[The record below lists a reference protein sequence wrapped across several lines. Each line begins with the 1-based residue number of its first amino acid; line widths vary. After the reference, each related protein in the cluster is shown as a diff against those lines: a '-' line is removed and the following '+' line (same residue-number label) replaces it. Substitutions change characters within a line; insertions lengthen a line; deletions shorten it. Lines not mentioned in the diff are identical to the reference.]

1 MSATEM
7 SSSNFLGLDIERG
20 VMDLKKGTITCFMIV
35 EHIHDIDFI
44 RKQVL
49 SLIVAGC
56 RNFTFYGQQE
66 SIWHLET
73 DLADIKVHPN
83 SNEVALTSTS
93 KSLNDFIDEIKLE
106 INLRPIVPNYNYL
119 IYDDEKIYREILR
132 QLKIS

>member
-7 SSSNFLGLDIERG
+7 LGSNFWGLDIEHG
-20 VMDLKKGTITCFMIV
+20 VMDLKNGTITCFMIV

-56 RNFTFYGQQE
+56 KDFTFYGQQE

-83 SNEVALTSTS
+83 SDEVALTSTCE
-93 KSLNDFIDEIKLE
+93 SLDDFIDEINLE

-132 QLKIS
+132 RLDL

>member
-7 SSSNFLGLDIERG
+7 LGSNFWGLDIEHG
-20 VMDLKKGTITCFMIV
+20 VMDLKNGTITCFMIV

-56 RNFTFYGQQE
+56 KDFTFYGQQE

-83 SNEVALTSTS
+83 SDEAALTSTC
-93 KSLNDFIDEIKLE
+93 KSMDDFIDEINLE

-132 QLKIS
+132 RLELS

>member
-7 SSSNFLGLDIERG
+7 LGSNFWGLDIERG
-20 VMDLKKGTITCFMIV
+20 VMDLKNGTITCFMIV
-35 EHIHDIDFI
+35 ERIHDIDFI

-56 RNFTFYGQQE
+56 KDFTFYGQQE

-83 SNEVALTSTS
+83 SDRVALTSTC
-93 KSLNDFIDEIKLE
+93 KSIDDFIDEINLE

-132 QLKIS
+132 RLELS

>member
-7 SSSNFLGLDIERG
+7 LSSNFWGLDIERG
-20 VMDLKKGTITCFMIV
+20 IMDLKNGTLTCFIIV

-56 RNFTFYGQQE
+56 KNFIFFGQQE

-83 SNEVALTSTS
+83 SDEVALTSTCE
-93 KSLNDFIDEIKLE
+93 SLDDFIDEINLE

-132 QLKIS
+132 RLKIS

>member
-7 SSSNFLGLDIERG
+7 LGSNFWRLDIEHG
-20 VMDLKKGTITCFMIV
+20 VMDLKNGTITCFMIV

-56 RNFTFYGQQE
+56 KDFTFYGQQE

-83 SNEVALTSTS
+83 SDEVALTSTC
-93 KSLNDFIDEIKLE
+93 KSMDDFIDEINLE

-132 QLKIS
+132 RLELS

>member
-7 SSSNFLGLDIERG
+7 LSSNFWGLDIECG
-20 VMDLKKGTITCFMIV
+20 IMDLKNGTITCFMIV

-56 RNFTFYGQQE
+56 KNFIFYGRQE

-73 DLADIKVHPN
+73 DLADIKVHPD
-83 SNEVALTSTS
+83 SDEVALTSTCE
-93 KSLNDFIDEIKLE
+93 SLDDFIDEINSE
-106 INLRPIVPNYNYL
+106 IYLRPIVPNYNYL
-119 IYDDEKIYREILR
+119 FYDDEKIYREILR
-132 QLKIS
+132 RLEIS

>member
-7 SSSNFLGLDIERG
+7 LGSNFGGLDIEHG
-20 VMDLKKGTITCFMIV
+20 VMNLKNGTITCFMIV

-56 RNFTFYGQQE
+56 KDFTFYGQQE

-83 SNEVALTSTS
+83 SDEVALTSTCKSMDDLFSECKS
-93 KSLNDFIDEIKLE
+93 KPLE
-106 INLRPIVPNYNYL
+106 IRFVHAWPYTAN
-119 IYDDEKIYREILR
+119 
-132 QLKIS
+132 